1 MGKRSFLLRT
11 ASFDVIA
18 LGLAA
23 WAASWLVDDFGTLI
37 PWRVDPKFRS
47 LLVVAGGAA
56 VLAIYLNARSWEREA
71 PRPSY
76 GRAISMVAM
85 LLGITGGAILV
96 SRMDY
101 SRPFMA
107 IVAAAWLGLM
117 FAQRFAQRRRPWA
130 ESLVVVS
137 GEKEL
142 VEALRAAPHA
152 RVVDVFSPGDLPP
165 QQPYPE
171 GTTLSVDLRAVL
183 GDQMAQY
190 VSSCHLAGKPVRAF
204 SSSYEEHTGR
214 LPIVHLVEGWELT
227 VPLEAKNWYV
237 QIKRLL
243 DTILVLVTA
252 PFTLPL
258 AAVIAL
264 AVYLDSRGPVVFRQE
279 RIGRDGHAFT
289 LYKFRTMVHQED
301 DLTPRFAVPADYR
314 LTRVG
319 KWLRRFRVDELP
331 QLLNVLR
338 GDVSL
343 VGPRPEQAAFAESFG
358 ETIPFY
364 THRHLVR
371 PGITGWA
378 QINFGYAD
386 DTVDTIEK
394 LSYDL
399 YYIKHVSPW
408 LDLTILGRSIWTV
421 LSGFGAQ

>member
-1 MGKRSFLLRT
+1 MGKRRFLVRT
-11 ASFDVIA
+11 ASFDLIA
-18 LGLAA
+18 IGLAA
-23 WAASWLVDDFGTLI
+23 LAASWLADDFGTLI

-47 LLVVAGGAA
+47 LLLVAGGAA
-56 VLAIYLNARSWEREA
+56 ILAIYLNARSWERGV
-71 PRPSY
+71 PRPAY
-76 GRAISMVAM
+76 GRPISMVAM
-85 LLGITGGAILV
+85 MLGITGAAILAT
-96 SRMDY
+96 RINY
-101 SRPFMA
+101 SRPFIGVA
-107 IVAAAWLGLM
+107 AAAWLGLM
-117 FAQRFAQRRRPWA
+117 FAHRFVQRRRPWA

-137 GEKEL
+137 AEKEL
-142 VEALRAAPHA
+142 VEALRGAPHA
-152 RVVDVFSPGDLPP
+152 RVVDVFSPSDLPP
-165 QQPYPE
+165 QHPYPE
-171 GTTLSVDLRAVL
+171 RTTLSVDLRAVL
-183 GDQMAQY
+183 SDHMAQY

-204 SSSYEEHTGR
+204 SSTYEEHTGR

-227 VPLEAKNWYV
+227 VPLEANNWYV

-243 DTILVLVTA
+243 DTILVLATL

-258 AAVIAL
+258 AGVAAL
-264 AVYLDSRGPVVFRQE
+264 AVRLDSRGPVIFRQQ
-279 RIGRDGHAFT
+279 RIGRDGHPFT
-289 LYKFRTMVHQED
+289 LYKFRTMAHHQD
-301 DLTPRFAVPADYR
+301 PPTPRFALPADDR

-319 KWLRRFRVDELP
+319 KLLRRFRADELP
-331 QLLNVLR
+331 QLFNVLT

-343 VGPRPEQAAFAESFG
+343 VGPRPEQAPFADSFA

-386 DTVDTIEK
+386 DAVDTIEK